1 MAPLRPFAR
10 IFRNRTVKLVKQPEA
25 IPCGASRR
33 AFLALLATA
42 VAGPAIAETRGVV
55 VGQGVTIGWAPFI
68 VADGLGLWKRQGL
81 DAKVVTFPSGR
92 LVIES
97 ILGGSSTFGT
107 ATETPVTLAALNGL
121 PIRILAVIDTH
132 EVYDLVTTADIRGV
146 EDIKGRR
153 IAFSSGTNAQI
164 YLARLL
170 DRAGLQFSDISAIN
184 LNPAEMVSGLT
195 AGSIDGFVWSEPHQ
209 SQAIAAKPGAFHRLR
224 VPGLYSQYST
234 VVTTQ
239 QTIETR
245 RPELVS
251 ALRALLAADNYI
263 KGSPEAAA
271 DLTAA
276 KIRMDPGLAR
286 EIWPQINF
294 GVSLDRQKLV
304 AEMRR
309 QGQWAIDSGLARP
322 GTKLPDFDSVVVDD
336 LLKEARQSREQ

>member
-1 MAPLRPFAR
+1 VEAPR
-10 IFRNRTVKLVKQPEA
+10 
-25 IPCGASRR
+25 SRR
-33 AFLALLATA
+33 EGRNLS
-42 VAGPAIAETRGVV
+42 ER
-55 VGQGVTIGWAPFI
+55 AP
-68 VADGLGLWKRQGL
+68 RH
-81 DAKVVTFPSGR
+81 
-92 LVIES
+92 ES
-97 ILGGSSTFGT
+97 ILGGSATFGT

-132 EVYDLVTTADIRGV
+132 EVYDLVATTDIRGI
-146 EDIKGRR
+146 EDIRGKR

-170 DRAGLQFSDISAIN
+170 
-184 LNPAEMVSGLT
+184 GLT

-224 VPGLYSQYST
+224 VPGLYTQYSA

-251 ALRALLAADNYI
+251 ALKALLAADDYI
-263 KGSPEAAA
+263 KDSPGAAA

-276 KIRMDPGLAR
+276 KIRMDPGLAH

-294 GVSLDRQKLV
+294 GVSLDRQTLI
-304 AEMRR
+304 AEMRK

-322 GTKLPDFDSVVVDD
+322 GTRLPDFDPIVVDD
-336 LLKEARQSREQ
+336 LLKEAQQSKDQ

>member
-1 MAPLRPFAR
+1 MAA
-10 IFRNRTVKLVKQPEA
+10 VV
-25 IPCGASRR
+25 
-33 AFLALLATA
+33 AT
-42 VAGPAIAETRGVV
+42 PAIGETQSVV
-55 VGQGVTIGWAPFI
+55 IGEGITIGWAPFV
-68 VADGLGLWKRQGL
+68 VADGLELWKRHGL
-81 DAKVVTFPSGR
+81 DARVVTFPSGR

-132 EVYDLVTTADIRGV
+132 EVYDLVATTDIGAIEDIRG
-146 EDIKGRR
+146 KR

-170 DRAGLQFSDISAIN
+170 DRAGLKPSEVEAIN

-224 VPGLYSQYST
+224 VPGLYTQYST

-245 RPELVS
+245 RPELIA
-251 ALRALLAADNYI
+251 ALKALIAADDYI

-271 DLTAA
+271 ALTAA

-294 GVSLDRQKLV
+294 AVSLDRQKLID
-304 AEMRR
+304 EMRR
-309 QGQWAIDSGLARP
+309 QGQWAIDSGVARA
-322 GTKLPDFDSVVVDD
+322 GTKLPDFDAVVVDG
-336 LLKEARQSREQ
+336 LLAEARQSLNQ